1 MTKREQKSRS
11 SPSITPEDREA
22 KRMHILEAAAAE
34 FAKYGFDA
42 TNVESI
48 AVRADIGKGT
58 IYNYI
63 GSKDEL
69 FAECLQLFC
78 LELGQVLEETERTGA
93 EMPPLARVAFISR
106 QLADLGRRRNDF
118 ATMYFTSIFGANPRG
133 HDVVIESAREVIAG
147 LEQLVVGGQQ
157 SGMVRTD
164 VPAHLV
170 AALVFVNRLTFSRML
185 DGLALQDH
193 SWDER
198 MEFLFDMHWRGIR
211 AEPAP

>member
-11 SPSITPEDREA
+11 SPTTTPEDREA
-22 KRMHILEAAAAE
+22 KRVHILEAAATE
-34 FAKYGFDA
+34 FARYGFDA

-48 AVRADIGKGT
+48 ALRADIGKGT

-69 FAECLQLFC
+69 FAECLQFFC
-78 LELGQVLEETERTGA
+78 LELRHVLEETARTGA
-93 EMPPLARVAFISR
+93 ELAPLARVAFISR
-106 QLADLGRRRNDF
+106 QLADLGQRRHDF

-147 LEQLVVGGQQ
+147 LEQLVAGGQQ
-157 SGMVRTD
+157 KGVVRSD
-164 VPAHLV
+164 VPANLV
-170 AALVFVNRLTFSRML
+170 AALIFVNRLTFSRMM
-185 DGLALQDH
+185 DGLDLQDH
-193 SWDER
+193 TWDER